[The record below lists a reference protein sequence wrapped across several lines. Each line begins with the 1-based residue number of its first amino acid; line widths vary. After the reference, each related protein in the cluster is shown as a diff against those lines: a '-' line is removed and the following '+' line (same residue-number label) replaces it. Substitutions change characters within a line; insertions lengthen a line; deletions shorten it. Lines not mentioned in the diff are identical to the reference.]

1 MNFTAYIERQKNIIR
16 HRRDGE
22 TYLIQN
28 GEEIPVSDTD
38 RLLIELESLKGLNRR
53 ERINLRREAV

>member
-1 MNFTAYIERQKNIIR
+1 MNFAAYIERQKNIIR

-22 TYLIQN
+22 TYLIQK
-28 GEEIPVSDTD
+28 GEEIPLSDTD
-38 RLLIELESLKGLNRR
+38 KLLIELESLKGLSKR

>member
-22 TYLIQN
+22 TYLIQK
-28 GEEIPVSDTD
+28 GEEIPLSETD